1 MLIFGFITT
10 SLVECQ
16 YRCTTVAFSGP
27 FSENDEYL
35 VVADYNQQNIYQMNP
50 DSGEVRAIPMS
61 PCHPVSVTFDSCSFY
76 MICIEDIDSNG
87 DRIQYHIRGKTF
99 NEKTNQAI
107 YNAQQSMF
115 A

>member
-1 MLIFGFITT
+1 LSI
-10 SLVECQ
+10 
-16 YRCTTVAFSGP
+16 SGP
-27 FSENDEYL
+27 FSENEEYL
-35 VVADYNQQNIYQMNP
+35 VVVDYNQQNIYQMKP
-50 DSGEVRAIPMS
+50 GEVRAIPMS
-61 PCHPVSVTFDSCSFY
+61 PCRPVSVTFDSCSFY